1 MKFFVYGTL
10 MEGFENYRI
19 YLEGKVRTIQKATV
33 EGIIYHLPEGYPAM
47 IPGSGPVKGEVIE
60 VTDSKIL
67 EEIDL
72 LEEYKG
78 EGEENL
84 YDRVPVE
91 AETERGEKISCW
103 TYFYGN
109 REYAEKCGK
118 HISDGDWGKFYNENR
133 ERVMKKYFA
142 WGEHKDPEV
151 FKLILEEGDCDKNFK
166 VLGSAKLPDYK
177 IEVSAGNKKNYTKL
191 TSCNGE
197 YVEGILYEVPLK
209 VIQTLEKK
217 ENYMGKELKVYIN
230 NREYKPVT
238 FEHIFS

>member
-1 MKFFVYGTL
+1 

-19 YLEGKVRTIQKATV
+19 YLEGKVKAIRKATV

-47 IPGSGPVKGEVIE
+47 IPGRGRVKGEIIE

-109 REYAEKCGK
+109 REYAEKSGK
-118 HISDGDWGKFYNENR
+118 HISNGDWGKFYNENR
-133 ERVMKKYFA
+133 EKVMKKYFA
-142 WGEHKDPEV
+142 FGNYKEPEA
-151 FKLILEEGDCDKNFK
+151 FKLMLEEGDCDKNFK
-166 VLGSAKLPDYK
+166 VLGRAKLPDYK
-177 IEVSAGNKKNYTKL
+177 ADCAKL
-191 TSCNGE
+191 TPCNGE
-197 YVEGILYEVPLK
+197 YVDGILYEVPLK
-209 VIQTLEKK
+209 VIKTLEKK
-217 ENYMGKELKVYIN
+217 EHYERRELKVYIDD
-230 NREYKPVT
+230 REYKAV
-238 FEHIFS
+238 IFQMDSR